1 MSFESAIGVYEN
13 PQDINDELARLV
25 EEENEPFIDAAV
37 DFWTLWPIEGFE
49 QMTLDNHSNGN
60 RIVFQFEDHEIVFQ
74 AR

>member
-13 PQDINDELARLV
+13 HQDINDVLFRLA
-25 EEENEPFIDAAV
+25 EEENELFIDTAV

-49 QMTLDNHSNGN
+49 QMTIDNHSNGN